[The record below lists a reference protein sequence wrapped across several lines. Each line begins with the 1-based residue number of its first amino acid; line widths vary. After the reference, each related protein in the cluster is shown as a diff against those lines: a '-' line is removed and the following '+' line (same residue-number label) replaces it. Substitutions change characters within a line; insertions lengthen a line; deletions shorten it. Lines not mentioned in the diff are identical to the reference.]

1 MTEFTD
7 QSNTDAASSADL
19 DAAVAARLERLA
31 ARRPPSAP
39 RPLAAGTTSSA
50 PTAPP
55 SPTNRSAKPKRRHA
69 ASGARRAALV
79 LSLATTGGLS
89 YAMSLAPVLASSP
102 VAAPGIVTSVQP
114 TTTPVSGD
122 LAASPATTAT
132 TAAPAPITVNGDA
145 FSNRY
150 GIVQVQAIFAP
161 DGTITSV
168 STLQVPNED
177 RESVSINNQ
186 AVPILNSEVLT
197 VQSANV
203 DTVSGATYTSN
214 DYQRSLQ
221 SAIDTARASGLVA
234 A

>member
-1 MTEFTD
+1 MTEF
-7 QSNTDAASSADL
+7 SNHRNSEATASAGL

-31 ARRPPSAP
+31 VRRSPSAP
-39 RPLAAGTTSSA
+39 RPPSPGSTSSA

-55 SPTNRSAKPKRRHA
+55 SAANRSTKPKRRHA

-89 YAMSLAPVLASSP
+89 YVMSLAPALASTSA
-102 VAAPGIVTSVQP
+102 AAPGIVTSVQS
-114 TTTPVSGD
+114 TTTTVSGD
-122 LAASPATTAT
+122 LAAAATAT
-132 TAAPAPITVNGDA
+132 TAATPVTVNGDA
-145 FSNRY
+145 FSNKY
-150 GIVQVQAIFAP
+150 GIVQVQATFAS

-168 STLQVPNED
+168 STLQTPDGD
-177 RESVSINNQ
+177 RKSVSINDQ
-186 AVPILNSEVLT
+186 AVPILNSEALA